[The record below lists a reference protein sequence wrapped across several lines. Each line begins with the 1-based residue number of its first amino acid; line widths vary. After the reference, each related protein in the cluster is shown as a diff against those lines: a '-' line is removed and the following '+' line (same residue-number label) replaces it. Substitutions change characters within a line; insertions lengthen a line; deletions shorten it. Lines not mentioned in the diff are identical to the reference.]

1 MFKYLVITLVFF
13 VTSNAIAEDLSLQR
27 IQDLVDTSSVVCSGI
42 SDEIS
47 RVAKISKVNTAVTAV
62 GTVAAG
68 GALVAGIKKSQE
80 EEEIEKLVNEICAAG
95 GCTADGINKMSNE
108 VFLNNV
114 LQPMAKIS
122 ELQQRIQK
130 SKRLGNWRTGLL
142 GGTVGTNLVSA
153 IMSGMNSNQSD
164 LIQHISACN
173 EVVNQIKAASAQ
185 LVNVDVNPLEN
196 ANIRKLN
203 NIKNHCGN
211 IDTASVEKIE
221 KRMKGVMGTSVA
233 GVVIGTVGTITSAS
247 ANSDKYMDINNK
259 MTLTDEERNKQKNL
273 NTTSNVMAGA
283 NVVTGAVE
291 TGLNVSLIN
300 LTKKLISQAQLC
312 EEVLR

>member
-1 MFKYLVITLVFF
+1 MFRYLVMTLAFF
-13 VTSNAIAEDLSLQR
+13 VTFDVVADDLSLQW
-27 IQDLVDTSSVVCSGI
+27 IQDLVDTSSAVCSGI

-47 RVAKISKVNTAVTAV
+47 RIAKTSKVNTAVTAV

-68 GALVAGIKKSQE
+68 GALVAGIQKYKE
-80 EEEIEKLVNEICAAG
+80 EEEIEKLVSEICAAG
-95 GCTADGINKMSNE
+95 GCTADGINSMSNE
-108 VFLNNV
+108 AFLNNV
-114 LQPMAKIS
+114 LQPMTKIS

-142 GGTVGTNLVSA
+142 GGTIGTNLVSA

-173 EVVNQIKAASAQ
+173 EVVRQIKVASAQ
-185 LVNVDVNPLEN
+185 LINVDLNPLEN
-196 ANIRKLN
+196 PNVRKLN
-203 NIKNHCGN
+203 DIKNYCGN
-211 IDTASVEKIE
+211 IEIASVEKIE
-221 KRMKGVMGTSVA
+221 KRMKSVMGTSVA
-233 GVVIGTVGTITSAS
+233 GVVVGTVGTITSAA

-259 MTLTDEERNKQKNL
+259 MTLTDEDRNKQKNL

-283 NVVTGAVE
+283 NIVTGAVE